1 MIKLLGEGKARC
13 SISFPP
19 TSCVPSRK
27 YARVPSTAG
36 GNNGAILH
44 AGENHNFCGIS
55 RKAEGWCCRE
65 RMALL
70 SQHHSVSAG
79 LCLWDCVGRLCV
91 QHEAKHLGSRD
102 QRQNSSLQ

>member
-1 MIKLLGEGKARC
+1 MVL
-13 SISFPP
+13 
-19 TSCVPSRK
+19 
-27 YARVPSTAG
+27 
-36 GNNGAILH
+36 
-44 AGENHNFCGIS
+44 
-55 RKAEGWCCRE
+55 

>member
-1 MIKLLGEGKARC
+1 MLHLFSSHIVC
-13 SISFPP
+13 SLSKVCQSSKHCGLRTISHSIAFW
-19 TSCVPSRK
+19 
-27 YARVPSTAG
+27 

-79 LCLWDCVGRLCV
+79 LCLWDCVGEALCS
-91 QHEAKHLGSRD
+91 A
-102 QRQNSSLQ
+102 